1 MTAQVDAD
9 CVIVGGGFT
18 GLTAAAHLTRSG
30 RSVIVLEQ
38 DSSLGG
44 LAGTFEVDGFE
55 LEKFYHHWF
64 TSDRHI
70 AELAGLVGVSER
82 IVTRPTRTG
91 MYYSGNF
98 FRLSTPVDLLK
109 LGALPLFDRL
119 RTGVATLVAQR
130 RKNWRALED
139 ITAKQWL
146 VSMYGPKAYKVIWE
160 PLLVG
165 KFGRY
170 ADQVSA
176 VWFWNKLALRGGS
189 RGRGGNEELA
199 YFEGGFGALAA
210 AVGDYVE
217 QGGGTIRRDCTVTKV
232 HSDGHGNPEVITTS
246 GKVRGR
252 SVLLTTPLPIAA
264 GMLEDACE
272 PAYLEQL
279 SGIEYL
285 GNVCLI
291 LTLKK
296 SLSELY
302 WINVNDPSFPFV
314 GIIEHTNFQPAAS
327 YGGKHVVYLSKYLP
341 VDDPVYSMDV
351 DELFEYAKPYI
362 ERMFP
367 DFDAA
372 SVEGRYIWRS
382 AYAQP
387 VVVRRYSRLVPDCQT
402 PLENVFLATM
412 AQVYP
417 EDRGTNY
424 AVREGRRAAEL
435 IHDWLDGERR

>member
-109 LGALPLFDRL
+109 LSALPLIDRL
-119 RTGVATLVAQR
+119 RTGVATLIAQR

-146 VSMYGPKAYKVIWE
+146 VSMYGSKAYKVIWE

-217 QGGGTIRRDCTVTKV
+217 QGGGIIRRDCTVTKV
-232 HSDGHGNPEVITTS
+232 HSDGHGDPEVITTS
-246 GKVRGR
+246 GNVRGR

-272 PAYLEQL
+272 PAYLKQL
-279 SGIEYL
+279 SGVEYL

-372 SVEGRYIWRS
+372 SVESRHIWRS